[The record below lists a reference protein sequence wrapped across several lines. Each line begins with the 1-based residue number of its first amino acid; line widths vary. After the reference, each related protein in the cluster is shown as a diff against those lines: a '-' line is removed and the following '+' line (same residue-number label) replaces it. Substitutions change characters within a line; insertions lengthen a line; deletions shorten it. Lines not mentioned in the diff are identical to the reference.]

1 MQPLAPPCTM
11 NQYFFRYRRRLQI
24 NAQNPAS
31 GSKMSIPGLLPN
43 LLPASPNF
51 HPMRRV
57 SGETNMHGAS
67 SVPANVLPPAPLHPS
82 GLPLPLHQS
91 SEISP
96 FRPSTEKISTL
107 RPTIASQMSDALEEA
122 GVMDDVQYVQ
132 GDGLDDISMFDP
144 EKKSSVSIEDAQRS
158 LSSEG
163 SGGGGDVSALQESRR
178 MSVSFAPTHK
188 VKVQNIHQSFV

>member
-1 MQPLAPPCTM
+1 
-11 NQYFFRYRRRLQI
+11 
-24 NAQNPAS
+24 
-31 GSKMSIPGLLPN
+31 
-43 LLPASPNF
+43 
-51 HPMRRV
+51 
-57 SGETNMHGAS
+57 MHGAS

-122 GVMDDVQYVQ
+122 GVMDDVQDVQ

-178 MSVSFAPTHK
+178 MSVSFAPMHK
-188 VKVQNIHQSFV
+188 VIITTIFFNFLRGLNPECAQEVSVLATPQIPAGGSRYVEKDGNTKKGDGEMGPQSVRRMSQVCNRKI

>member
-1 MQPLAPPCTM
+1 
-11 NQYFFRYRRRLQI
+11 
-24 NAQNPAS
+24 
-31 GSKMSIPGLLPN
+31 
-43 LLPASPNF
+43 
-51 HPMRRV
+51 
-57 SGETNMHGAS
+57 MHGAS

-122 GVMDDVQYVQ
+122 GVIDDVQDDQ

-178 MSVSFAPTHK
+178 MSVSFAPMHK
-188 VKVQNIHQSFV
+188 VIITTILNVHRRCPCSPRRRSPRAAADMWRRTATPRRLMVRRVPRA

>member
-1 MQPLAPPCTM
+1 
-11 NQYFFRYRRRLQI
+11 
-24 NAQNPAS
+24 
-31 GSKMSIPGLLPN
+31 
-43 LLPASPNF
+43 
-51 HPMRRV
+51 
-57 SGETNMHGAS
+57 MHGAS

-122 GVMDDVQYVQ
+122 GVMDDVQDVQ

-188 VKVQNIHQSFV
+188 VKIFNNFLCDLNLHRRCPCSPRRRSPRAAADMWRRTATPRRWMERRGPRV

>member
-1 MQPLAPPCTM
+1 
-11 NQYFFRYRRRLQI
+11 
-24 NAQNPAS
+24 
-31 GSKMSIPGLLPN
+31 MSIPGLLPN

-178 MSVSFAPTHK
+178 MSVSFAPMHK
-188 VKVQNIHQSFV
+188 VIITTNFISFYVV

>member
-1 MQPLAPPCTM
+1 
-11 NQYFFRYRRRLQI
+11 
-24 NAQNPAS
+24 
-31 GSKMSIPGLLPN
+31 
-43 LLPASPNF
+43 
-51 HPMRRV
+51 
-57 SGETNMHGAS
+57 MHGAS

-122 GVMDDVQYVQ
+122 GVMDDVQDVQ